1 MDWLGLIVFIIYIL
15 LFVVLGV
22 AFVRLRVLY
31 GKLVAK
37 NYNDEFEKEVL
48 VNKLYQVMQE
58 QSVQDVE
65 KTDGFLRF
73 VSESRD
79 WAFEYIE
86 DVQASILYY
95 QKALSQEDADAIS
108 EALEK
113 LMSFLPEEN
122 NSPEHD

>member
-108 EALEK
+108 KALEK